1 MGMQLSGHCLAL
13 CYCRLEV
20 GDTLNEGRE
29 RGRKRN
35 SEHVPC
41 SASSLAGIYDLYIVL
56 KGYPLIGSTWSAAP
70 KPFSSLAIWGSH
82 FHFRTHPCN
91 DSLRGPS
98 RPSLAVIFE
107 VGCDREPGWLH
118 LMSLGWLPDSLTGIE
133 DVLWV
138 KQPQWLSFF
147 LHWTNKETFIT
158 LGVPSF
164 QTHGIADFTVQG
176 FFKKIWTWPSL
187 RRSAFSMWDEFH
199 MAVLNCLGGF
209 HIQISLSYSSWR
221 FIPTLRENGWMAV
234 VFLSRQP

>member
-147 LHWTNKETFIT
+147 CTEPTRRPLSPLGYPVFRPTALLISPSKVSSRRFGRDLHWDAQHSAC
-158 LGVPSF
+158 GMSF
-164 QTHGIADFTVQG
+164 TWQFWTVWAVFTSKYRCLIQAG
-176 FFKKIWTWPSL
+176 DSSPPCGRMAEWLSFF
-187 RRSAFSMWDEFH
+187 
-199 MAVLNCLGGF
+199 
-209 HIQISLSYSSWR
+209 
-221 FIPTLRENGWMAV
+221 
-234 VFLSRQP
+234 